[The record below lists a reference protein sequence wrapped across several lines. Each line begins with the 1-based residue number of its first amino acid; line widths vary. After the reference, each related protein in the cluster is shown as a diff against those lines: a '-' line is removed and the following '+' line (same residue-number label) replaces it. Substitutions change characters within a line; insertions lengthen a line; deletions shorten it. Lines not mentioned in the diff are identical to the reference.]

1 METKECRTC
10 NIIKSVNEF
19 YTISTVKSIDTSK
32 DGFYKTCENTRNHCM
47 ICARIERRDK
57 RNTQQGYFT
66 MILNRAKQNAFYR
79 GTNNRVEA
87 SIFDLTIEDIRNLWD
102 KQKGLCYYSN
112 IPMITKTCCDWIM
125 SLQRLDDSK
134 GYIRENVVLCCS
146 EFNNKTKW
154 THDNIDKLF
163 EPFEDIL
170 VNFELIKEKQKTRVK
185 SLTNTIDG
193 IEYYKCT
200 YCNIF
205 KERDDYNQIRN
216 GCKSCHNIRTK
227 KYNSTPRGHMYN
239 LVSSAKT
246 RTKKRMNKK
255 TTKKR
260 ESDFDIDFDYLVSL
274 YHKQH
279 GKCAYSNVPMSFGS
293 YKDNDWITSLERI
306 NSLKGYTKDNVCLI
320 AVEFNTGDFTC
331 MSVNETVEGSSA
343 WSKEKFEYFKK
354 VYLENRSTN

>member
-1 METKECRTC
+1 
-10 NIIKSVNEF
+10 
-19 YTISTVKSIDTSK
+19 
-32 DGFYKTCENTRNHCM
+32 
-47 ICARIERRDK
+47 
-57 RNTQQGYFT
+57 
-66 MILNRAKQNAFYR
+66 
-79 GTNNRVEA
+79 
-87 SIFDLTIEDIRNLWD
+87 
-102 KQKGLCYYSN
+102 
-112 IPMITKTCCDWIM
+112 
-125 SLQRLDDSK
+125 
-134 GYIRENVVLCCS
+134 
-146 EFNNKTKW
+146 
-154 THDNIDKLF
+154 
-163 EPFEDIL
+163 
-170 VNFELIKEKQKTRVK
+170 
-185 SLTNTIDG
+185 
-193 IEYYKCT
+193 
-200 YCNIF
+200 
-205 KERDDYNQIRN
+205 
-216 GCKSCHNIRTK
+216 
-227 KYNSTPRGHMYN
+227 MYN